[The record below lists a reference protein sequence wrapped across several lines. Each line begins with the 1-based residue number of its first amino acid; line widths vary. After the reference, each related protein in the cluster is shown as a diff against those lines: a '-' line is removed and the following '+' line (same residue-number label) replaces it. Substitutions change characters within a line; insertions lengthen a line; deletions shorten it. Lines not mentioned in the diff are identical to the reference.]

1 MPESRPSRAM
11 TIILPM
17 MITGDVA
24 AVTAEG
30 EDDHHHTG
38 VDYNKRADTK
48 EGHGVAEIGQDIFD
62 KLEQI
67 LEQEVNDAVG
77 LPVRMLVYNADR
89 YLFDIEQH
97 GADAHDAEQHAVREN
112 LRTVHE
118 RYAERNARE
127 IEQYADESVVAE
139 YRFAYL
145 LCLRQDITFRSIAVT
160 TRTTPMPIATIRTVF
175 IESITLSGFDAMP
188 SA

>member
-1 MPESRPSRAM
+1 M
-11 TIILPM
+11 
-17 MITGDVA
+17 
-24 AVTAEG
+24 
-30 EDDHHHTG
+30 
-38 VDYNKRADTK
+38 DYNKRADTK

-77 LPVRMLVYNADR
+77 LPVRMLVDNADR
-89 YLFDIEQH
+89 YLFDVEQH

-145 LCLRQDITFRSIAVT
+145 FMLEAGYYIQEHRGHDKD
-160 TRTTPMPIATIRTVF
+160 
-175 IESITLSGFDAMP
+175 DAYAD
-188 SA
+188 SNYQNGVYRIHNAQRL